1 MSAPRILNCYYLDA
15 DGPPHCRK
23 FKGKELLLCYFGAA
37 NGRFAAMFGL
47 WAFLY
52 KTVHNSLRL
61 MTPPPI
67 GSKRRHTVPSLQ
79 SNGDD
84 GDVSGGSG
92 ANTPRSFSSHTEE
105 EKAKIKN
112 KQRRKAF
119 MKDPRS
125 KVWHAYVAGAISALS
140 VMVETKDM
148 RITLAQQL
156 FVR

>member
-112 KQRRKAF
+112 KQR
-119 MKDPRS
+119 P
-125 KVWHAYVAGAISALS
+125 VNQQNVAKRQKLISENIR
-140 VMVETKDM
+140 V
-148 RITLAQQL
+148 LAEKKSANNAAA
-156 FVR
+156 